1 MTVRKLCIA
10 ASAIALLAG
19 AAGIA
24 RAQGFQLEEAFPN
37 LTFEW
42 AVDIQQPNS
51 IHTGGQLLFV
61 VEKRGVIYN
70 FPELIDVSPADRTVF
85 LDISDKVDNYGEAGL
100 VGLAFHP
107 QYPANGYFFVFYV
120 GKPPH
125 GVVVARY
132 QVSSD
137 PRVAD
142 PNSELVLIDDSK
154 NTSFHNG
161 GQLAFGPGRLLY
173 ISIGDDQSYSNGQ
186 DLNDIKGAVLRIA
199 PNIAGDD
206 PPYTIPPTNPFAGNQ
221 DGYREEIFAYGFRNP
236 WRFSIDAVTG
246 RMWLGDVGEDHYE
259 EINVIESGGNY
270 GWPLMEGPDCFLP
283 SSCDTLG
290 KDLRAPIALYDHS
303 VGNAVISGYVYR
315 GTRLPELTGQYIFG
329 DFSGGLWTI
338 YDDGVNPPIVSDL
351 VVSTPNILAI
361 GVGNPPKSDVYF
373 SLIDGTIRRLAR
385 VLPTG
390 VDTPVASDR
399 LLGNFPNPFN
409 PSTTIR
415 YRLESAGQVQIDIVS
430 VDGARVRRLE
440 GGRREAGDH
449 ALEWHGET
457 DGGTRSA
464 SGVYFYRLIVDGRV
478 ADSARMVLVQ

>member
-1 MTVRKLCIA
+1 MNLRIHGLVFFV
-10 ASAIALLAG
+10 LLAL
-19 AAGIA
+19 AGSARLA
-24 RAQGFQLEEAFPN
+24 RAQAFQLENAFPN

-51 IHTGGQLLFV
+51 LFSGNQLLFV
-61 VEKRGVIYN
+61 VEKRGVIYT
-70 FPELIDVSPADRTVF
+70 FPEHIAVTPAERSVF

-132 QVSSD
+132 RVSAN

-142 PNSELVLIDDSK
+142 PNSELILIDDSK

-186 DLNDIKGAVLRIA
+186 DLNDIKGAVLRVA
-199 PNIAGDD
+199 PNISGDN

-221 DGYREEIFAYGFRNP
+221 DGIREEIFAYGFRNP

-246 RMWLGDVGEDHYE
+246 RIWLGDVGEDHFE
-259 EINVIESGGNY
+259 EIDIIESGGNY
-270 GWPLMEGPDCFLP
+270 GWPLMEGPDCFMP

-290 KDLRAPIALYDHS
+290 KNLRAPIATYSHAT
-303 VGNAVISGYVYR
+303 GIAVISGYVYR

-329 DFSGGLWTI
+329 DFSGGLWTL
-338 YDDGVNPPIVSDL
+338 YDDGVNPPVVSDL
-351 VVSTPNILAI
+351 VPSTPNILAI
-361 GVGNPPKSDVYF
+361 GVGNPSKRDVYF
-373 SLIDGTIRRLAR
+373 SLIDGTIQRLAR
-385 VLPTG
+385 VPTTG
-390 VDTPVASDR
+390 VDTPVAKSR

-409 PSTTIR
+409 PATTIR
-415 YRLESAGQVQIDIVS
+415 YHLERAARVQIDIVS
-430 VDGARVRRLE
+430 VDGVRVRRLE
-440 GGRREAGDH
+440 DGRREAGDH
-449 ALEWHGET
+449 ALEWRGET
-457 DGGTRSA
+457 DSGSRSA
-464 SGVYFYRLIVDGRV
+464 SGVYFYRLIVDGV
-478 ADSARMVLVQ
+478 AADTARMVLVQ